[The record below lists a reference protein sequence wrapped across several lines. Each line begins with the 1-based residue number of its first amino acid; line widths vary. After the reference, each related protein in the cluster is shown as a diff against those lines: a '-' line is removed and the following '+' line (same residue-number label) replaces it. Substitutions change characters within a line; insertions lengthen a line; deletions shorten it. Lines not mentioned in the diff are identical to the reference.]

1 MYLDIICDNVE
12 YMEEMSKWNKLK
24 IFQNVYFML
33 PAYFLSTKVLF
44 LSVARQS
51 QIIVKAEQI
60 YQVSM
65 MKTGPVDI

>member
-44 LSVARQS
+44 LSVARQGVRT
-51 QIIVKAEQI
+51 IIVDQ
-60 YQVSM
+60 YLL
-65 MKTGPVDI
+65 